1 MFMAILGVLAAAGGG
16 SWWYV
21 KTRPEPAP
29 AGAQATAKR
38 GTFPIL
44 VTETGTFAAKES
56 KALQVEPEVFQG
68 QLTIVKVTEAG
79 AVVKKDDVLMEM
91 DTSEILRQ
99 IGQAETEEQAA
110 QNDVVQAKS
119 DLDIQLIDNA
129 IKLEQAKSDY
139 ESVQL
144 SLRKWRELEAPK
156 AIKEAE
162 ARIRESEN
170 ALEEA
175 TRGLEVLKT
184 MQAEELVAEAEVKK
198 AALAEE
204 KARTEL
210 EFNHLSLKLLKE
222 YDHPLEKGRKENLV
236 RDAKSYLDGRAAAN
250 DALKLQKE
258 SGLLRAEGS
267 LREKR
272 SHLAKLRGD
281 VEKFVLKAPVDGILL
296 YGDPQQRWNQIKI
309 AVGEKVWAH
318 HTLLTIPDLSAFKV
332 SMSVAETDVNKIQTG
347 MAATIRPEAIP
358 GLVIPATV
366 RKVSSVS
373 VNSRPWDESSTG
385 KFEVEMDLGG
395 IDPRVKPGM
404 KCKVEIV
411 TDEVKDAVHVPVD
424 AVFEK
429 DGKPACWI
437 VSGPKPEARLVK
449 VGRSSADFVEILEG
463 LREGETIALYDP
475 EKAK

>member
-1 MFMAILGVLAAAGGG
+1 MQ
-16 SWWYV
+16 
-21 KTRPEPAP
+21 T
-29 AGAQATAKR
+29 TARR
-38 GTFPIL
+38 GTFAIS
-44 VTETGTFAAKES
+44 VTESGTFAAKES

-68 QLTIVKVTEAG
+68 QLTIVKVLEAG
-79 AVVKKDDVLMEM
+79 SAVKKDDVLMEL
-91 DTSEILRQ
+91 DTSEIERQ
-99 IGQAETEEQAA
+99 IAQSMTEQQAA

-119 DLDIQLIDNA
+119 DMEIQLIENA

-139 ESVQL
+139 DSVQL
-144 SLRKWRELEAPK
+144 SLRKWLELEAPK

-162 ARIRESEN
+162 ARIRETDN

-175 TRGLEVLKT
+175 ARGLEVLKT

-204 KARTEL
+204 KVRTEL

-222 YDHPLEKGRKENLV
+222 YDHPLEKSRKENLV

-250 DALKLQKE
+250 EALKLQKE
-258 SGLLRAEGS
+258 SALLRAEGA
-267 LREKR
+267 LREKT
-272 SHLAKLRGD
+272 SHLEKLQLD
-281 VEKFVLKAPVDGILL
+281 VAKFVLRAPVDGILL
-296 YGDPQQRWNQIKI
+296 YGDPEQRWNQIKI
-309 AVGEKVWAH
+309 AVGEKVWPH

-332 SMSVAETDVNKIQTG
+332 SMSVAESDVNKIRPG
-347 MAATIRPEAIP
+347 MPATIRPEAIP
-358 GLVIPATV
+358 GLLIPATV
-366 RKVSSVS
+366 KNVSSVS

-385 KFEVEMDLGG
+385 KFEVEMDLGA
-395 IDPRVKPGM
+395 IDVRVKPGM
-404 KCKVEIV
+404 KCKVEIL

-424 AVFEK
+424 GVFEK

-437 VSGPKPEARLVK
+437 VSGPKPEVRVVR

-463 LREGETIALYDP
+463 LREGDGIALYDP